1 MTRYEQEEK
10 KLQRFDTVE
19 DAIEHASKNMD
30 CSTAKKACYIL
41 KDTKKKFVAAPLQLC
56 SFLHMKGY
64 KEILGPF
71 DISDVIRGEVKLED
85 VLYDVIEES

>member
-19 DAIEHASKNMD
+19 DAIEYAREHMD